1 MPLRLALSAQAGGA
15 TAVELGQGA
24 EDCAALLKD
33 SRFKLPVGVGEQ
45 APDLVIEVACNLVV
59 HRDLLKAIAL
69 SGKVGTF
76 ELPKD
81 AFEFSP
87 PFGFEPIVVVDKK
100 SARRAEERL
109 LNALR
114 KVQDG
119 WTSTYLNR
127 HASLL
132 MTRYLVKTD
141 LRPNQVSVVI
151 LGIGILGAY
160 LATRG
165 SYEMMLLGAI
175 LFQSQSVLDG
185 CDGEMSRVTY
195 RGSHMGEWLDTVGD
209 DITNYGFFLGTS
221 IGLYRNTGSWFYLV
235 AGAVT
240 ILCGMISSGI
250 EYRYLIKIG
259 SGDLL
264 KYPLGIGKAPSTVDQ
279 KKGPIGRFL
288 DAISPLFKR
297 DSFVLMTLLGAALG
311 LLGPFLF
318 IFAAGGIGIVIA
330 VIRAEIRMAKER
342 RIART

>member
-1 MPLRLALSAQAGGA
+1 
-15 TAVELGQGA
+15 
-24 EDCAALLKD
+24 
-33 SRFKLPVGVGEQ
+33 
-45 APDLVIEVACNLVV
+45 
-59 HRDLLKAIAL
+59 
-69 SGKVGTF
+69 
-76 ELPKD
+76 
-81 AFEFSP
+81 
-87 PFGFEPIVVVDKK
+87 
-100 SARRAEERL
+100 
-109 LNALR
+109 
-114 KVQDG
+114 
-119 WTSTYLNR
+119 
-127 HASLL
+127 
-132 MTRYLVKTD
+132 
-141 LRPNQVSVVI
+141 
-151 LGIGILGAY
+151 
-160 LATRG
+160 
-165 SYEMMLLGAI
+165 
-175 LFQSQSVLDG
+175 
-185 CDGEMSRVTY
+185 
-195 RGSHMGEWLDTVGD
+195 MGEWLDTVGD